1 MELYEDPKISCYKS
15 KLKKMRIR
23 RGYTQ
28 KELSEAS
35 DVNIKSIAAF
45 EQDPKK
51 LSVASTC
58 TVYKLAETLNCE
70 IEDIL
75 NKEDL
80 L

>member
-1 MELYEDPKISCYKS
+1 MELYEDPKLSKYKS

-23 RGYTQ
+23 RGFTQ

-51 LSVASTC
+51 LIVASTI
-58 TVYKLAETLNCE
+58 TTLRLAETLNCE
-70 IEDIL
+70 IEDLL
-75 NKEDL
+75 NKEDIK
-80 L
+80 